1 MGAVQSQHLW
11 TEADD
16 LHCRIAMSAVVN
28 TLGRSRSWRML
39 VDGTRD
45 RKVFGLVTVI
55 GSCVMGLAGWGVM
68 SATNRYGK
76 DMEQDLKKNRSMA
89 QMHTA
94 KNNGRGGV
102 QKIFN
107 QLPPETHGAFN
118 QEAPAANAFNTPVP
132 APAAPAAK
140 PRKVQVAKPPQQASQ
155 ASQAMQAVL
164 QKTSPSLRQI
174 GGVQQQCGGSSDCTY
189 DEIDTRFAFW
199 LSQQLV
205 RSGHLRLGIYG
216 VYTCSP
222 KQQQC
227 VLLS

>member
-1 MGAVQSQHLW
+1 MGELRTSIILAV
-11 TEADD
+11 
-16 LHCRIAMSAVVN
+16 AMSAVVN
-28 TLGRSRSWRML
+28 LLGRSRSWRML
-39 VDGTRD
+39 VDGTRN

-55 GSCVMGLAGWGVM
+55 GSCAMGLAGWGVM

-118 QEAPAANAFNTPVP
+118 QEAPAA
-132 APAAPAAK
+132 PAAK

-155 ASQAMQAVL
+155 ASQAVL
-164 QKTSPSLRQI
+164 QNQP
-174 GGVQQQCGGSSDCTY
+174 
-189 DEIDTRFAFW
+189 
-199 LSQQLV
+199 
-205 RSGHLRLGIYG
+205 
-216 VYTCSP
+216 
-222 KQQQC
+222 
-227 VLLS
+227 